1 MRVLVVEDEPKLLSL
16 LERGLVGAG
25 YAVDTAANGVDAIW
39 YATEWDYDAIVLDIQ
54 IPPPDGFSVARTL
67 REQGR
72 WAPILFLTVRDD
84 VSDRVLGLD
93 VGGDDYLT
101 KPFAFNE
108 LFARLRALM
117 RRTQIERPTTL
128 RVGELTLDPATH
140 EVRHSGEIV
149 ELSAKEFAL
158 LEFLMRHS
166 EETVSRTSILDHVW
180 DFAYDGT
187 SNVVDVYI
195 GYLRS
200 KLGRDLISTVRGV
213 GYRLTT
219 GPPSA

>member
-1 MRVLVVEDEPKLLSL
+1 M
-16 LERGLVGAG
+16 
-25 YAVDTAANGVDAIW
+25 
-39 YATEWDYDAIVLDIQ
+39 
-54 IPPPDGFSVARTL
+54 DG
-67 REQGR
+67 
-72 WAPILFLTVRDD
+72 
-84 VSDRVLGLD
+84 
-93 VGGDDYLT
+93 GGDDYLT

-140 EVRHSGEIV
+140 EVRHGGEIV

-200 KLGRDLISTVRGV
+200 KLGRELISTVRGV